1 MMTQEDVFE
10 TTEKAQ
16 KAELKAVG
24 DDWLLKRQ
32 LAGKP
37 GIHDIGT
44 IKEFTEVIRGKN
56 DEIQNRDEKNRGD
69 LTRQARGKLN
79 IDTGRFE

>member
-1 MMTQEDVFE
+1 MTQEDVFE

-32 LAGKP
+32 IAGKP
-37 GIHDIGT
+37 GINDIGT
-44 IKEFTEVIRGKN
+44 VKEFTEALRAKN
-56 DEIQNRDEKNRGD
+56 DELRQRDENSRGD